1 MSMNPT
7 APQFNHI
14 VAFEVSKAELVVH
27 TLPVDRQQTIK
38 NAPATVRRLLKREA
52 DRNTKHGLGQLLVVC
67 EATGGYERHV
77 LEAAA
82 ERGLCIHR
90 AHGSRTRMFA
100 RFNGHKA
107 KTDKI
112 DARLIAQYGRIGNL
126 PLYTPP
132 SPEQEALRQ
141 LRRRRDELQRMLRM
155 ELNRTEHTR
164 LARLRTSLNRHRRWL
179 EAEIEDIEKQ
189 IDALIAKTPE
199 LERKATLMRSVIG
212 VGTKTAAAILAYLPE
227 IGTLSKAEVGGISG
241 LAPIAN
247 DSGKLN
253 GPRHIAGGRAAL
265 RTSLYMAALVARYRN
280 PKLRAFADQLRQR
293 GKPNKLILTA
303 VMRKLIVILNAVV
316 ASNQPARA

>member
-1 MSMNPT
+1 MNMTPT
-7 APQFNHI
+7 ASRFNHI
-14 VAFEVSKAELVVH
+14 VAFEVCKAELVVH
-27 TLPVDRQQTIK
+27 TLPADRQQTIK

-141 LRRRRDELQRMLRM
+141 LRRRRDEIQHMLRM
-155 ELNRTEHTR
+155 ELNRMEHAS
-164 LARLRTSLNRHRRWL
+164 LKRLRTSLVRHKAWL
-179 EAEIEDIEKQ
+179 TDEL
-189 IDALIAKTPE
+189 DALEKDIAQLIANTPE

-227 IGTLSKAEVGGISG
+227 IGTLSKPTVAAISG

-247 DSGKLN
+247 DSGQHN
-253 GPRHIAGGRAAL
+253 GKRHIAGGRAAL
-265 RTSLYMAALVARYRN
+265 RASLYMAALVARYRN